1 MIVRE
6 GGNYPAL
13 NLSWEDAVFFCNQLS
28 KNEKLSPCYEIKAI
42 ASAAP
47 GDPQTI
53 RVEFL
58 PQGTGY
64 RLPTEAEWE
73 YACRAGTTTAYSF
86 GDDKSKLERYAW
98 YDANS
103 KNNMPGEHQV
113 GTKSPNPWGLHD
125 MHGSV
130 YEWCQD
136 WVGDYD
142 SSDVT
147 DPTGPAQG
155 TFRVFR
161 GGCAGAA
168 DNCCRSAFRLG
179 MHPTNRQYS
188 FGMRVVRVADPQPAE
203 QEPPK
208 PIAKEPPRQP
218 VPPPVAHNAPK
229 PARDFKPDR
238 MVTFQIYGLGH
249 ARQLAGQVYGKPIWN
264 KAPCLDCIH
273 EIFPLTPFDGLA
285 LNKVKGLISHRSE
298 EQADPQPLT
307 WTAEIDA
314 DNTDLGEIGKAI
326 LQANTPHRT
335 AKQLYLELPARLN
348 PNSAQTALPAID
360 KLKGVV
366 QGGSKAVPRSADSRS
381 EKILVR
387 ISGLESLTLA
397 DILAALKAV
406 GIEVTLP

>member
-1 MIVRE
+1 MTLRE

-28 KNEKLSPCYEIKAI
+28 TKEKLSPCYEIKAL

-47 GDPQTI
+47 GDRQTI
-53 RVEFL
+53 GVEFL

-86 GDDKSKLERYAW
+86 GDDKSKLELYAW

-103 KNNMPGEHQV
+103 KNNIPSEHQV
-113 GTKSPNPWGLHD
+113 GTKRPNPWGLHD

-142 SSDVT
+142 PADVT
-147 DPTGPAQG
+147 DPTGPVQG

-179 MHPTNRQYS
+179 MYPANRQYS
-188 FGMRVVRVADPQPAE
+188 FGMRVVRVADPQLTE

-208 PIAKEPPRQP
+208 PMLKNRPCDPYRHRWQMTPRSRQETSSP
-218 VPPPVAHNAPK
+218 IEWSLSRFTDLATPDK
-229 PARDFKPDR
+229 WPARS
-238 MVTFQIYGLGH
+238 M
-249 ARQLAGQVYGKPIWN
+249 
-264 KAPCLDCIH
+264 
-273 EIFPLTPFDGLA
+273 E
-285 LNKVKGLISHRSE
+285 
-298 EQADPQPLT
+298 
-307 WTAEIDA
+307 
-314 DNTDLGEIGKAI
+314 
-326 LQANTPHRT
+326 
-335 AKQLYLELPARLN
+335 
-348 PNSAQTALPAID
+348 
-360 KLKGVV
+360 
-366 QGGSKAVPRSADSRS
+366 SRS
-381 EKILVR
+381 
-387 ISGLESLTLA
+387 G
-397 DILAALKAV
+397 
-406 GIEVTLP
+406 